1 MVVPVWNRASTLPRT
16 LASLLAQT
24 EGDLEI
30 VVVDNGSDDPEA
42 VQAVVASFGDPRV
55 SLVRLPANTGPGGG
69 RNAGV
74 ERSSAPLVGFLDSD
88 DEVDTEWHAV
98 MASLFIDL
106 SVGFATCGLRKVDA
120 TGRVLKE
127 KMPDAGALGAVG
139 TPVLFQAGTVL
150 IRRSLFVEAGG
161 YDERF
166 WFGENTELG
175 VRIAQASQA
184 AGLTGAAVDRPLM
197 TWHDSG
203 GPRRYSPVRL
213 EATELFLE
221 KHAAVFRNDPRR
233 HADYLSVAGVE
244 AVRRGQ
250 AARARVHL
258 WRALRIRPGA
268 RTFGRLLVAYVPPVA
283 RRRWS
288 P

>member
-1 MVVPVWNRASTLPRT
+1 MIVPVWNRASTLQRT

-42 VQAVVASFGDPRV
+42 VQAVVAAFGDPRI
-55 SLVRLPANTGPGGG
+55 SLVRLAANTGPGGG
-69 RNAGV
+69 RNAGA
-74 ERSSAPLVGFLDSD
+74 ERSSAPLVGFVDSD
-88 DEVDTEWHAV
+88 DEVDPEWHAE
-98 MASLFIDL
+98 MAGPFIDQ
-106 SVGFATCGLRKVDA
+106 SVGFATCGLRKVD
-120 TGRVLKE
+120 TSGRVLKE
-127 KMPDAGALGAVG
+127 EIPDAEALGACG
-139 TPVLFQAGTVL
+139 TPALFRAGTVL

-161 YDERF
+161 YDQRF
-166 WFGENTELG
+166 WFAENTELG
-175 VRIAQASQA
+175 VRIAQTSQS
-184 AGLTGAAVDRPLM
+184 AGLVGVAVSRPLL

-213 EATELFLE
+213 ESTELFLE
-221 KHAAVFRNDPRR
+221 KHAAVFQNDPLS

-244 AVRRGQ
+244 AIRRGQ

-268 RTFGRLLVAYVPPVA
+268 RNFGRFLVACVPPVA
-283 RRRWS
+283 RRRWR